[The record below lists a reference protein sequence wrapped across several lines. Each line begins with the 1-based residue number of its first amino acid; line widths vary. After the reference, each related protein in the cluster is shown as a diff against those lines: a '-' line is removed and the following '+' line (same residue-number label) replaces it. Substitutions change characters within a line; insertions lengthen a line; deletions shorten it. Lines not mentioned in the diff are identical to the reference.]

1 MALRFVAKINE
12 IDKFILG
19 INSVEELKLNIKV
32 INKEISK
39 KIFDEIID
47 IKNLEID
54 TLSILSSNI
63 KRRHIK

>member
-1 MALRFVAKINE
+1 MAKIHE

-47 IKNLEID
+47 TKNIEID

-63 KRRHIK
+63 NRRLIK

>member
-1 MALRFVAKINE
+1 MLAKNNE